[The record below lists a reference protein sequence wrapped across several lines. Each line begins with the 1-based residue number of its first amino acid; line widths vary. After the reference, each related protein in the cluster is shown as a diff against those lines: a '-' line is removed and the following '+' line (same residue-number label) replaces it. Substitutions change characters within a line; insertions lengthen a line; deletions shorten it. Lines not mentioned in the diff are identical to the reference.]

1 MVLEPY
7 RFDTIVKKEL
17 MDLGYQ
23 LNERNSRVIGKV
35 AGILRLSDGSYEG
48 GADPRGD
55 DTAIGF

>member
-1 MVLEPY
+1 MHDS
-7 RFDTIVKKEL
+7 DTIVKKEL

-35 AGILRLSDGSYEG
+35 AGILRLGDGSYEG

-55 DTAIGF
+55 DTAVGF